1 MNKKLVSVYLD
12 YDTALK
18 LQKEAHL
25 RGCSMSSLVGSII
38 ESYFSSGIMSQL
50 LDELRSV
57 LSKYVEGNE
66 KVMSNEEVMNNESN
80 EKVMSNESNEE
91 VMDNEKVMNNST
103 DPRDQLTKILRK
115 KLTPVSDR
123 PDCFADFDFGEDHP
137 CQKCRYVDEC
147 IKQAIKEGKPLE
159 DCYGKFTPG
168 DPKCEDCKLAKL
180 CAQYR
185 LKKLVV
191 SSQKAAAHLSN
202 CS

>member
-18 LQKEAHL
+18 LQKEARL
-25 RGCSMSSLVGSII
+25 RGCSMSSLVGSIV
-38 ESYFSSGIMSQL
+38 ESYFSSGVMSQL

-66 KVMSNEEVMNNESN
+66 KVMNNESN

-103 DPRDQLTKILRK
+103 DPRGQLTKILRK
-115 KLTPVSDR
+115 KLTPISGR

-137 CQKCRYVDEC
+137 CQKCKYVDEC

-159 DCYGKFTPG
+159 GCYGKFTPG
-168 DPKCEDCKLAKL
+168 DPKCEDCELAKL
-180 CAQYR
+180 CEQYR
-185 LKKLVV
+185 MKKLVV
-191 SSQKAAAHLSN
+191 SSQRIAAHLSH
-202 CS
+202 